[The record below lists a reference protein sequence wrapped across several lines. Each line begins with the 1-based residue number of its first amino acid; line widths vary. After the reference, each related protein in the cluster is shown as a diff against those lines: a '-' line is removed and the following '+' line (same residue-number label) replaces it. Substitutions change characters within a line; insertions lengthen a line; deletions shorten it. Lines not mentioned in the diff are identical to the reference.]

1 MPSAMESEGVSIP
14 PTPLA
19 IITEKLDHISRQLD
33 RVVYKDIYEEQRD
46 RLKQDVEELRS
57 DLEEEKALRIKIS
70 FTAFS
75 TIFALGIAVLNNAVT
90 VFN

>member
-1 MPSAMESEGVSIP
+1 MSIP

-19 IITEKLDHISRQLD
+19 IISEKLDHISRQLD

-46 RLKQDVEELRS
+46 RLKQDVDDLRN
-57 DLEEEKALRIKIS
+57 DLEEEKSLRSKIA

-75 TIFALGIAVLNNAVT
+75 AIIALGIAVLNNAVT
-90 VFN
+90 IFN

>member
-1 MPSAMESEGVSIP
+1 MSLEMESEGVSIP
-14 PTPLA
+14 SASLA

-57 DLEEEKALRIKIS
+57 VLEEEKALRSKIA

-75 TIFALGIAVLNNAVT
+75 AIFALGIAVLNNAVT
-90 VFN
+90 LFN

>member
-1 MPSAMESEGVSIP
+1 MSIP

-19 IITEKLDHISRQLD
+19 IISEKLDHISRQLD

-46 RLKQDVEELRS
+46 RLKQDVDDLRN
-57 DLEEEKALRIKIS
+57 DLEEEKSLRSKIA

-75 TIFALGIAVLNNAVT
+75 GILALGIAVLNNAVT
-90 VFN
+90 IFN